1 MASLMLDEYGM
12 YKNVIYFKDN
22 FTLKKDSQ
30 KRGVP
35 FKKNVPYVI
44 SHEENKYMI
53 GRMRV
58 TPNALGKILR
68 FDGKVYDF
76 NEYYMDSI
84 LDHADAVFPE
94 DIQGKLD
101 NNLLLETRV
110 NIGNGDESVSL
121 MLNKLEPYIVSSE
134 YGKRNNKSITINL
147 FIKKGTYLHLN
158 LSFLK
163 VLEIDDYKLDIG
175 SDLYINGYKLEE
187 KSFTKIVYSFYNE
200 YK

>member
-1 MASLMLDEYGM
+1 MASLMLDEYDM

-22 FTLKKDSQ
+22 FTLRKDSQ
-30 KRGVP
+30 KRGVS
-35 FKKNVPYVI
+35 FKKDVPYVI
-44 SHEENKYMI
+44 SQVENKYMI

-76 NEYYMDSI
+76 SERYVDSV

-94 DIQGKLD
+94 DMQGKLD

-110 NIGNGDESVSL
+110 YVGNDDDSVSL
-121 MLNKLEPYIVSSE
+121 IFNKLEPYIVSSE
-134 YGKRNNKSITINL
+134 RGKRNNESITLNL

-158 LSFLK
+158 LGVLK
-163 VLEIDDYKLDIG
+163 VLGIGDFKLNTAKG
-175 SDLYINGYKLEE
+175 LYINGYKLNE
-187 KSFTKIVYSFYNE
+187 KSFTKIVYSFYSE

>member
-1 MASLMLDEYGM
+1 MASLMLDVYGV
-12 YKNVIYFKDN
+12 YKNIIYFKDN

-30 KRGVP
+30 KRGIL
-35 FKKNVPYVI
+35 FKKNVPYII
-44 SHEENKYMI
+44 SREEDDYTI
-53 GRMRV
+53 GMMRAI
-58 TPNALGKILR
+58 PNTLGKILH

-76 NEYYMDSI
+76 SERYVDFV
-84 LDHADAVFPE
+84 LEHADAVFPE

-110 NIGNGDESVSL
+110 YVGNGDESVSL

-134 YGKRNNKSITINL
+134 YGKRNNKSITLNL
-147 FIKKGTYLHLN
+147 FIKKGTYLHLH
-158 LSFLK
+158 LGVLK
-163 VLEIDDYKLDIG
+163 ILEIGDYKLDI
-175 SDLYINGYKLEE
+175 SNNLYINGYKLDE

>member
-1 MASLMLDEYGM
+1 MLDEYGI

-22 FTLKKDSQ
+22 FTLRKGSQ
-30 KRGVP
+30 KRGVS
-35 FKKNVPYVI
+35 FKKDVPYVI
-44 SHEENKYMI
+44 SREEDKYMI

-76 NEYYMDSI
+76 NENYVDSV
-84 LDHADAVFPE
+84 LDHADAVFPG

-110 NIGNGDESVSL
+110 YVGNYDESASL
-121 MLNKLEPYIVSSE
+121 ILNKLEPYIVSSE
-134 YGKRNNKSITINL
+134 RGKRNKDTITLII

-158 LSFLK
+158 LD
-163 VLEIDDYKLDIG
+163 VLNVLGIGDFKLNTAKG
-175 SDLYINGYKLEE
+175 LYINGYKLNE
-187 KSFTKIVYSFYNE
+187 KSFTKIVYSFYSE